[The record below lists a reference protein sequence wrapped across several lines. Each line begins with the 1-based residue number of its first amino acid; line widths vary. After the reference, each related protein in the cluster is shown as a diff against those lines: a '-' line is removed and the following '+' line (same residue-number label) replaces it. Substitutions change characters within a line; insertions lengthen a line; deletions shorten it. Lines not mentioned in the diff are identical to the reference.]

1 VSVQRDTGGS
11 ATTGQRAES
20 APQEL
25 QALGLS
31 EDGELLVLGSVDG
44 QRFAVPLDERLRSIV
59 RGRAGRLGQQE
70 VRLESALSPREMQAR
85 MRAGASAADVARAAG
100 IPIERVAPYEGP
112 VLAERARVVDE
123 ARAARLPSRTDDPRR
138 PLGELVDDRL
148 ATSGVAVHEAEWD
161 AWRRPDGTWMVHVTF
176 TTGDRERRATWS
188 WDPSVRRVRPHDE
201 DAEALVAPIT
211 ARPSV
216 DLTGQPSQ
224 VELALVPEPDEEPV
238 PALTEPPDASVP
250 AGQDASEASTGATE
264 AESAQAKSAARKGR
278 PAVPSWDDIVFG
290 TRRG

>member
-1 VSVQRDTGGS
+1 VQRDTGAGEQS
-11 ATTGQRAES
+11 
-20 APQEL
+20 PQEL
-25 QALGLS
+25 SALGLS
-31 EDGELLVLGSVDG
+31 EDGERLVLASVDG
-44 QRFAVPLDERLRSIV
+44 QRFSVLVDERLRSIV

-85 MRAGASAADVARAAG
+85 LRAGASAADVARAAG
-100 IPIERVAPYEGP
+100 IPIERVARYEGP
-112 VLAERARVVDE
+112 VLAERARVVEE
-123 ARAARLPSRTDDPRR
+123 ARAARLPSRTDEPRR

-176 TTGDRERRATWS
+176 TTGDRERRASWS

-201 DAEALVAPIT
+201 DAESLVAPVA
-211 ARPSV
+211 ARSSI
-216 DLTGQPSQ
+216 DLSPNASTPASQ
-224 VELALVPEPDEEPV
+224 VELALVREPV
-238 PALTEPPDASVP
+238 EESAPARTEAVS
-250 AGQDASEASTGATE
+250 AGQEAAEADAPAASPEETDD
-264 AESAQAKSAARKGR
+264 AQARPANRKGR

>member
-1 VSVQRDTGGS
+1 VQRDTGAGEQS
-11 ATTGQRAES
+11 
-20 APQEL
+20 PQEL
-25 QALGLS
+25 SALGLS
-31 EDGELLVLGSVDG
+31 EDGERLVLASVDG
-44 QRFAVPLDERLRSIV
+44 QRFSVLVDERLRSIV

-85 MRAGASAADVARAAG
+85 LRAGASAADVARAAG
-100 IPIERVAPYEGP
+100 IPIERVARYEGP
-112 VLAERARVVDE
+112 VLAERARVVEE
-123 ARAARLPSRTDDPRR
+123 ARAARLPSRTDEPRR

-176 TTGDRERRATWS
+176 TTGDRERRASWS

-201 DAEALVAPIT
+201 DAESLVAPVA
-211 ARPSV
+211 ARSSI
-216 DLTGQPSQ
+216 DLSPNASTPASQ
-224 VELALVPEPDEEPV
+224 VELALVREPV
-238 PALTEPPDASVP
+238 EESAPARTEAVS
-250 AGQDASEASTGATE
+250 AGQEAAEADAPAASPEETDD
-264 AESAQAKSAARKGR
+264 AQARPASRKGR

>member
-1 VSVQRDTGGS
+1 VSVQRDTGAGEQS
-11 ATTGQRAES
+11 
-20 APQEL
+20 PQEL
-25 QALGLS
+25 SALGLS
-31 EDGELLVLGSVDG
+31 EDGERLVLASVDG
-44 QRFAVPLDERLRSIV
+44 QRFSVLVDERLRSIV

-85 MRAGASAADVARAAG
+85 LRAGASAADVARAAG
-100 IPIERVAPYEGP
+100 IPIERVARYEGP
-112 VLAERARVVDE
+112 VLAERARVVEE
-123 ARAARLPSRTDDPRR
+123 ARAARLPSRTDEPRR

-176 TTGDRERRATWS
+176 TTGDRERRASWS

-201 DAEALVAPIT
+201 DAESLVAPVA
-211 ARPSV
+211 ARSSI
-216 DLTGQPSQ
+216 DLSANASTPASQ
-224 VELALVPEPDEEPV
+224 VELALVREPV
-238 PALTEPPDASVP
+238 EESAPARTEAVSAGQEAAEADAPAASPEETDDAQARP
-250 AGQDASEASTGATE
+250 AG
-264 AESAQAKSAARKGR
+264 RKGR